1 MSNNIV
7 LTILSKKFKVMPMT
21 TTSLLKKF
29 KIIEDNAEIVLN
41 SEYPKE
47 IYKIR
52 CLN

>member
-1 MSNNIV
+1 
-7 LTILSKKFKVMPMT
+7 MPMT

-41 SEYPKE
+41 SEYRWKYTR
-47 IYKIR
+47 IS